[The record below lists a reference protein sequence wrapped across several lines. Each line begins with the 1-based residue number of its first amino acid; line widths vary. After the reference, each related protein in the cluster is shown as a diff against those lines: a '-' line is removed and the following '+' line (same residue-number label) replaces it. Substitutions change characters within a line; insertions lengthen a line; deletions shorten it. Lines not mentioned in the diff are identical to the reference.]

1 LKKEIISLRKSL
13 NKQGFIP
20 QKQKK
25 KEEKAKKKQSQL
37 FNTYQLQPYVF
48 KLAYIGVN
56 YQGLAIQ
63 AETDNTIENELF
75 KALKKTSLVEN
86 MGDCSY

>member
-1 LKKEIISLRKSL
+1 MKKALLK
-13 NKQGFIP
+13 NTFIP
-20 QKQKK
+20 QKLKK

-37 FNTYQLQPYVF
+37 FNTYQVQAYVF
-48 KLAYIGVN
+48 KLAYIGMN

-63 AETDNTIENELF
+63 AETDNTIEHDLF

-86 MGDCSY
+86 IGDCGY